1 MWVSLVVILPL
12 FWKGITC
19 QVRGYSIQVPP
30 DVGVQEGLC
39 VTIPC
44 NFTADYRKTFS
55 NSTGY
60 WIQIRKQEPLYP
72 FSIVATNN
80 ENSNVTKT
88 NFHLTGNP
96 DIGDCT
102 LTITDARKED
112 QGRYFFRF
120 EESKESKVKYTYYRD
135 TTTINVT
142 DLTEEPVISELGILI
157 AGISKTLTCSPPKNC
172 SVASLYFQLKKSNV
186 ADVWKKNSPT
196 VTFTPSPSDHQEN
209 ITCEMTNSEGKTTR
223 KTVFLDVY
231 YCAHTTMDSTIIIGM
246 VIGNIMV
253 LILIFVGI
261 YFYMNRKMEKRQLER
276 SPAPGT
282 QGTESTYQKDVS
294 PSQACLSLQEGVP
307 AGKKTGTA
315 EFAERTE
322 GVLRPLTRGPT
333 YSLSDPDR
341 SSGIER
347 AKK

>member
-231 YCAHTTMDSTIIIGM
+231 S
-246 VIGNIMV
+246 
-253 LILIFVGI
+253 
-261 YFYMNRKMEKRQLER
+261 ER